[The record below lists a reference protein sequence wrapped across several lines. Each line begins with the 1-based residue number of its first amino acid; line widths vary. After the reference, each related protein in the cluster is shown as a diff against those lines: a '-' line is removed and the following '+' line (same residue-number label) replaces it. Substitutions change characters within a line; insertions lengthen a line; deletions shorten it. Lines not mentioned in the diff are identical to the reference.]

1 MRKNKVLV
9 VFGTRPEAIK
19 LAPVVHALSDHPAL
33 SPIVCVTGQHRDM
46 LDKVL
51 DTFAIKPDFDLNV
64 MQPGQ
69 DLAGVAGRILQDLDG
84 VYREVAPDF
93 TLVQGDTTTCFA
105 ASLASF
111 YRRVPVGHV
120 EAGLRTGNL
129 AAPFPEEA
137 HRAMVSRITSLHFAP
152 TRQAARNLMR
162 EGISVTRVHVT
173 GNTVIDALR
182 FARQK
187 VPTLAASDLQ
197 PLLGDRL
204 QERLSDPA
212 VPVVLITG
220 HRRENFGG
228 RLDGVAKIVRDLAA
242 KHPDWCFVYLLH
254 PNPDARQ
261 PPNAVL
267 GGLDNV
273 FLVEPLPYLPFIW
286 LVMRSNLLLTDSGGL
301 QEEAS
306 ELGKPLLIMREVTER
321 PEAVERG
328 GAMLVGTNG
337 PRIFRTVE
345 QVMAAPPR
353 TNEGAHLYGDGRAAQ
368 RIIDILWSAMD
379 AAQMRQTAAPSV
391 LATRR
396 ASRSGGTAAPGI
408 TTRGDAR

>member
-1 MRKNKVLV
+1 M
-9 VFGTRPEAIK
+9 
-19 LAPVVHALSDHPAL
+19 APVVRALAEHPSI

-51 DTFAIKPDFDLNV
+51 DTFAIRPDFDLDV
-64 MQPGQ
+64 MRPGQ
-69 DLAGVAGRILQDLDG
+69 ELAGVAGQVLQDLDR
-84 VYREVAPDF
+84 VYRDVAPDF
-93 TLVQGDTTTCFA
+93 TLVQGDTTSCFA

-120 EAGLRTGNL
+120 EAGLRTWNI
-129 AAPFPEEA
+129 AAPFPEEG
-137 HRAMVSRITSLHFAP
+137 HRAMVSRVAALHFAP

-162 EGISVTRVHVT
+162 EGISATRVYVT

-182 FARQK
+182 FAREK
-187 VPTLAASDLQ
+187 VPTLTASKLE
-197 PLLGDRL
+197 PVLGVRL
-204 QERLSDPA
+204 HTQLSDPK

-220 HRRENFGG
+220 HRRENLGA

-254 PNPDARQ
+254 PNPDARL
-261 PPNAVL
+261 PPNSVL
-267 GGLDNV
+267 GALENV
-273 FLVEPLPYLPFIW
+273 FLVEPLAYLPFIW
-286 LVMRSNLLLTDSGGL
+286 LVTRANLLLTDSGGL

-328 GAMLVGTNG
+328 GAVLVGTNG
-337 PRIFRTVE
+337 PRIFRAVE
-345 QVMAAPPR
+345 QAMRAPSR
-353 TNEGAHLYGDGRAAQ
+353 ADEGGAHLYGDGRAAQ

-379 AAQMRQTAAPSV
+379 AARMRETAPPRV
-391 LATRR
+391 LSMQR
-396 ASRSGGTAAPGI
+396 AAGTARSRAPAEGVAPR
-408 TTRGDAR
+408 TPGNPGMQ